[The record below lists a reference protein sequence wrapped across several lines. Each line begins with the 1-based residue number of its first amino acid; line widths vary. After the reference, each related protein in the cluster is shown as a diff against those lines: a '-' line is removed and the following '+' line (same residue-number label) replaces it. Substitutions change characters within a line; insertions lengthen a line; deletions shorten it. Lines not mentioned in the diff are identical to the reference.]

1 MSAFTCPE
9 CGEEHPRADAIEE
22 AEMNGYPIGEVEE
35 MCPECGSIV
44 TFERDVEE
52 L

>member
-1 MSAFTCPE
+1 MKCPE
-9 CGEEHPRADAIEE
+9 CGAEHRMADAIEE

-35 MCPECGSIV
+35 MCSECGELV
-44 TFERDVEE
+44 TFEREVEE